1 MIIGDGPALRSNTLV
16 EHRNLGHVARCGGD
30 YMIKHMRLRGKQPVW
45 GAEETNAPSLGLAAR
60 LGFVLVDSLPV
71 FRPPA

>member
-16 EHRNLGHVARCGGD
+16 EHRNLGHAARCGD

-71 FRPPA
+71 FRPPT